1 MHILESKLFQFQKEP
16 LLTLKDP
23 KSFGVLKFETSSVGI
38 KEEEK

>member
-1 MHILESKLFQFQKEP
+1 MVSNVFGFQKEP

-23 KSFGVLKFETSSVGI
+23 KGFGYLKLEIFFVGL